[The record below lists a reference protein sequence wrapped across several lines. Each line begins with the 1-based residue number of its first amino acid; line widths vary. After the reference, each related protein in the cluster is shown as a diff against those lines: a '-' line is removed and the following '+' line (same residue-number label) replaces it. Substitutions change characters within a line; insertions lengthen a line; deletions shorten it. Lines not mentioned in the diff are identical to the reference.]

1 VLREAGAVQF
11 ETDLFISYAHIDD
24 QPLSPEQKG
33 WISRFH
39 ASLEA
44 LLSMRL
50 GRNARIWRDPKLQGN
65 DVFGNEI
72 VDQFTNTAVLVS
84 VITPRYLKSDWCTK
98 EVREFCAQA
107 ERSGGVVVAA
117 NKARVFKVLKAP
129 VDAQDSLP
137 AVVKDLLGY
146 EFFRVEGDTPL
157 ELDPAYGET
166 FGQDYI
172 RKIGQL
178 AWDVKELVEDLVTTA
193 GAGDEDAEAKTATK
207 PVVYLAECSY
217 DRKQERETLE
227 GELRRLGYAVLP
239 DRELP
244 RDEAGYVDAVERL
257 LSDCRLAVHLIG
269 ASHGAV
275 PDGPS
280 EKSTVELQNEL
291 AVRRSKTAALPRV
304 IWLPDGTSSEQPAQQ
319 AFLEALQ
326 TDSAAQFGADL
337 ITGDFEALKTTIY
350 ATLKRLEE
358 GAPADVGANGVEVT
372 PGLVY
377 LICTARDR
385 HATVSVRKYL
395 HDHGLV
401 VSMPAFEGDA
411 AAVRAVHEQLLT
423 ECEAVLLFYG
433 AGDEAW
439 KRAMDNELRKLSAY
453 RDGRPLRA
461 SFTYLAEPSTDDKE
475 DLIGMGEPHLIDG
488 RSASAEAELSAF
500 VEALSSGDAIR

>member
-1 VLREAGAVQF
+1 MSREAGAVHF
-11 ETDLFISYAHIDD
+11 ESDLFISYAHIDD
-24 QPLSPEQKG
+24 QPLSPEQLG

-50 GRNARIWRDPKLQGN
+50 GRKARIWRDPKLQGN
-65 DVFGNEI
+65 DVFGDEI
-72 VDQFTNTAVLVS
+72 IDQFSNTAVLVS
-84 VITPRYLKSDWCTK
+84 VITPRYLNSDWCTK
-98 EVREFCAQA
+98 EIREFCAQA
-107 ERSGGVVVAA
+107 EKSGGVVLE
-117 NKARVFKVLKAP
+117 NRARVFKVLKTP
-129 VDAQDSLP
+129 VVTQDPLP

-166 FGQDYI
+166 FGQDYN

-193 GAGDEDAEAKTATK
+193 AAGDEAAEAKTATK

-217 DRKQERETLE
+217 DRKQNRETLE

-269 ASHGAV
+269 ASQGAV

-280 EKSTVELQNEL
+280 EKSIVELQNEV
-291 AVRRSKTAALPRV
+291 AVGRSKTAALPRV
-304 IWLPDGTSSEQPAQQ
+304 IWLPDGTTSEQPAQQ

-326 TDSAAQFGADL
+326 TDPAAQLGADL
-337 ITGDFEALKTTIY
+337 ITGDFEALRTTLY
-350 ATLKRLEE
+350 VTLTRLEE

-385 HATVSVRKYL
+385 HSTVSVRKYL

-411 AAVRAVHEQLLT
+411 AAIRAVHEQLLT
-423 ECEAVLLFYG
+423 ECETVLLFYG

-453 RDGRPLRA
+453 REGRPLRA

-500 VEALSSGDAIR
+500 MEALSSGDATR

>member
-1 VLREAGAVQF
+1 MSREAGAVQF

-24 QPLSPEQKG
+24 QPLSPEQRG

-50 GRNARIWRDPKLQGN
+50 GRKARIWRDPKLQGN
-65 DVFGNEI
+65 DVFGDEI
-72 VDQFTNTAVLVS
+72 VEQFSNTAVLVS

-98 EVREFCAQA
+98 EIREFCEEA
-107 ERSGGVVVAA
+107 ERRGGVVLA
-117 NKARVFKVLKAP
+117 NKARVFKVLKTP
-129 VDAQDSLP
+129 VDTQDPLP
-137 AVVKDLLGY
+137 AVVKELLGY

-178 AWDVKELVEDLVTTA
+178 AWDVKELVEELVTTA
-193 GAGDEDAEAKTATK
+193 GARDDGAEAEVASK

-217 DRKQERETLE
+217 DRKQDREALE
-227 GELRRLGYAVLP
+227 GELRRLGYGVLP

-244 RDEAGYVDAVERL
+244 RDEAGYIEAVKSL
-257 LSDCRLAVHLIG
+257 LSECGLSVHLIG
-269 ASHGAV
+269 AKHGAV

-280 EKSTVELQNEL
+280 EKSTVELQNDL
-291 AVRRSKTAALPRV
+291 AVEWSKIAALPRV
-304 IWLPDGTSSEQPAQQ
+304 IWLPEGTTSDQPAQQ
-319 AFLEALQ
+319 TFLDAIH
-326 TDSAAQFGADL
+326 TDPAAQFAADL
-337 ITGDFEALKTTIY
+337 ITGDFEALKTTLY

-358 GAPADVGANGVEVT
+358 PPPAGASANDAASASR
-372 PGLVY
+372 LVY
-377 LICTARDR
+377 LICTAKDR
-385 HATVSVRKYL
+385 RATVSVRKYL
-395 HDHGLV
+395 NDHGLE

-411 AAVRAVHEQLLT
+411 ASIRAVHEQLLT
-423 ECEAVLLFYG
+423 DCDAVLLFYG

-439 KRAMDNELRKLSAY
+439 KRATDNELRKMSAY
-453 RDGRPLRA
+453 RSGKPLRA

-488 RSASAEAELSAF
+488 RDDTAEAELAAF
-500 VEALSSGDAIR
+500 VEAVSSRDETR